1 LRDAVE
7 LEWAGIPSVAVIH
20 ESQAASARAMA
31 RVSAMGDYPFVTVD
45 YPHVPLGVWPAD
57 EVRQIAKEVASAVA
71 DLLTRPATT

>member
-7 LEWAGIPSVAVIH
+7 LEWAGVPSVAVIH

-45 YPHVPLGVWPAD
+45 YPHVPLAVWSPD
-57 EVRQIAKEVASAVA
+57 EVRQVAKEVASAVA
-71 DLLTRPATT
+71 DLLTRPT